1 MKRQEGVSKTV
12 DFMEMNMQ
20 QVMRFVSSMTENQ
33 VVKVTY
39 PLYEKEKGRAG
50 VADG

>member
-1 MKRQEGVSKTV
+1 MKRQEDVSKTV

-20 QVMRFVSSMTENQ
+20 QVMRRVSTMTENQ

-39 PLYEKEKGRAG
+39 PLYEKEKGQAG
-50 VADG
+50 AADG